1 MEASSWLYVAL
12 IAFLIF
18 CCGSMLFMGRH
29 KEHSTSPDKTD
40 ARTKASEKE

>member
-1 MEASSWLYVAL
+1 MEPTSWLYVAL

-29 KEHSTSPDKTD
+29 KDQSTHTDKSDTG
-40 ARTKASEKE
+40 TKASKE